1 MTRRQFTTFSAISL
15 SVILLSAR
23 SGFAQSGRW
32 ALLATGVVAMFLA
45 SFAAPEY
52 FGWRGPDDAELHQR
66 RRLSVQVLVSEAALQ
81 RATSVAE
88 FLGSDWQTSASS
100 SPRRSPSANAATG
113 GRRQLSVRYPQPA
126 VHDQSAARHYL
137 GQRRF
142 GRVAKCVTSSA
153 SLTSSNLR
161 QDQESPA
168 NVCHER

>member
-66 RRLSVQVLVSEAALQ
+66 RRQEPTEAANRDPE
-81 RATSVAE
+81 RARS
-88 FLGSDWQTSASS
+88 LGD
-100 SPRRSPSANAATG
+100 
-113 GRRQLSVRYPQPA
+113 L
-126 VHDQSAARHYL
+126 
-137 GQRRF
+137 
-142 GRVAKCVTSSA
+142 
-153 SLTSSNLR
+153 
-161 QDQESPA
+161 
-168 NVCHER
+168 